1 MLLIC
6 NEDSIYCKSKPFS
19 EKCILKIEFHLSCM
33 GVPHWETVILED
45 IYENIYYKIYA
56 KRGAYYQSQILTTDI
71 VIGYSAKKAEYYTQ
85 SIGESLITLFG

>member
-1 MLLIC
+1 
-6 NEDSIYCKSKPFS
+6 
-19 EKCILKIEFHLSCM
+19 M

-56 KRGAYYQSQILTTDI
+56 KRGAYYQSQILTT
-71 VIGYSAKKAEYYTQ
+71 KKAEYYTQ

>member
-1 MLLIC
+1 
-6 NEDSIYCKSKPFS
+6 
-19 EKCILKIEFHLSCM
+19 M